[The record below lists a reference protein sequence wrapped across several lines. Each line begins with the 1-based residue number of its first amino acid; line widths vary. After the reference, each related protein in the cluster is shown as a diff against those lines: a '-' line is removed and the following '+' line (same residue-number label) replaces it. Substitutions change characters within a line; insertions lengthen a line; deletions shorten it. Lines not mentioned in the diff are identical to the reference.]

1 MEAYAA
7 VLLWVIPMF
16 FALLVIEVLYGHFTK
31 KQTYTFMDTIASLSS
46 GISMVIKDALGL
58 ALVLVSYPFILKN
71 IGILNRLMQR
81 EILIMSITI

>member
-31 KQTYTFMDTIASLSS
+31 KQTYTFMDTIASL
-46 GISMVIKDALGL
+46 KLW
-58 ALVLVSYPFILKN
+58 N
-71 IGILNRLMQR
+71 INGY
-81 EILIMSITI
+81 